1 MVAIRRKTL
10 EEYLTLDYPFDVKVD
25 PAGGY
30 VALFPDLPGCFT
42 EADTLE
48 ELPAMVAEARALWIE
63 TAYAQGIEIPLP
75 SVPDECSGKI
85 LLRVPKSMHRR
96 LLDQAAREGVS
107 LNHYASTLLARG
119 DAQSAVEKQLIGID
133 HKLETLADSPKV
145 SQIHYESLSNVYA
158 SKVYTPQHTEE
169 STSSADET
177 PKKRSTSGK
186 NRHTAAQAPTE

>member
-1 MVAIRRKTL
+1 MVATRRKTL
-10 EEYLTLDYPFDVKVD
+10 EEYLTLDYPFDVRVD

-119 DAQSAVEKQLIGID
+119 DAQSAVEKHLVAID
-133 HKLETLADSPKV
+133 HKLETLTDRL
-145 SQIHYESLSNVYA
+145 QRYEVDFQPSSTEQLLGVTYGGAKRGLYA
-158 SKVYTPQHTEE
+158 VAS
-169 STSSADET
+169 
-177 PKKRSTSGK
+177 
-186 NRHTAAQAPTE
+186 

>member
-1 MVAIRRKTL
+1 MVGTQHKTL
-10 EEYLTLDYPFDVKVD
+10 EEYLALEYPFDVKVN

-30 VALFPDLPGCFT
+30 VALFPDLPSCFT

-48 ELPAMVAEARALWIE
+48 ELPVMVAEARALWIE

-85 LLRVPKSMHRR
+85 LLRLPKSLHRR

-119 DAQSAVEKQLIGID
+119 DAQSAVEKQLVAID
-133 HKLETLADSPKV
+133 HKLEMLAEIPKPN
-145 SQIHYESLSNVYA
+145 QPE
-158 SKVYTPQHTEE
+158 
-169 STSSADET
+169 
-177 PKKRSTSGK
+177 
-186 NRHTAAQAPTE
+186 